1 MGWSF
6 STCLTPLKINHE
18 ETKITKKKR
27 KSLRALRPFVVDFH
41 LYLDLFTMPTIF
53 THGAIGFT
61 AMRPA
66 FGAAPDRRLLLASI
80 LLPILP
86 DADALLTPW
95 IPYAHPFGH
104 RGFTHSLLFAALVG
118 AGAAALAVRG
128 KWGHSYMRLATFFAA
143 ITASHGLFDAMTS
156 GGLGVAFFAPFDNT
170 RYFLP
175 WRPIPVSPMSAAGL
189 MTSRGLRVIRWEF
202 ALFWLFAVAAALWDR
217 RSSARVVIAALL
229 LIAGAIAWVLALGSY

>member
-1 MGWSF
+1 
-6 STCLTPLKINHE
+6 
-18 ETKITKKKR
+18 
-27 KSLRALRPFVVDFH
+27 
-41 LYLDLFTMPTIF
+41 MPTIF
-53 THGAIGFT
+53 THGALGFT
-61 AMRPA
+61 AMRPV
-66 FGAAPDRRLLLASI
+66 FGSTPDRRLLLASI

-104 RGFTHSLLFAALVG
+104 RGFTHSLFFAALAG
-118 AGAAALAVRG
+118 AGGAALAVRG
-128 KWGHSYMRLATFFAA
+128 KWGHSFLKLAIFFAA

-202 ALFWLFAVAAALWDR
+202 ALFWLFAIAAALWDR
-217 RSSARVVIAALL
+217 RRAARCVIAALL
-229 LIAGAIAWVLALGSY
+229 LMAGAVAWVQALSLY

>member
-1 MGWSF
+1 MSSF
-6 STCLTPLKINHE
+6 
-18 ETKITKKKR
+18 
-27 KSLRALRPFVVDFH
+27 LRGSSCDFVDDFY
-41 LYLDLFTMPTIF
+41 LYSDSIIMPTIF

-66 FGAAPDRRLLLASI
+66 FGAASDRRLLLASI
-80 LLPILP
+80 LLPVLP

-95 IPYAHPFGH
+95 IPYSHPFGH

-128 KWGHSYMRLATFFAA
+128 KWGHSFLKLAIFFAA
-143 ITASHGLFDAMTS
+143 ITASHGLFDAMTN
-156 GGLGVAFFAPFDNT
+156 GGVGVAFFAPFDNT

-189 MTSRGLRVIRWEF
+189 MTSRGLRVIRREF
-202 ALFWLFAVAAALWDR
+202 ALFWLFAIAAALWDR
-217 RSSARVVIAALL
+217 RSAPRAVIAALFL
-229 LIAGAIAWVLALGSY
+229 MAGAVAWVRALSSC

>member
-1 MGWSF
+1 
-6 STCLTPLKINHE
+6 
-18 ETKITKKKR
+18 
-27 KSLRALRPFVVDFH
+27 
-41 LYLDLFTMPTIF
+41 
-53 THGAIGFT
+53 
-61 AMRPA
+61 MRPV
-66 FGAAPDRRLLLASI
+66 FGSTPDRRLLLASI

-104 RGFTHSLLFAALVG
+104 RGFTHSLFFAALAG
-118 AGAAALAVRG
+118 AGAATLAVRG
-128 KWGHSYMRLATFFAA
+128 KWGHSFLKLAIFFAA

-202 ALFWLFAVAAALWDR
+202 ALFWLFAIAAALWDR
-217 RSSARVVIAALL
+217 RGAARCVIAVLL
-229 LIAGAIAWVLALGSY
+229 LMAGAVAWVQALSLY

>member
-1 MGWSF
+1 LGVAS
-6 STCLTPLKINHE
+6 
-18 ETKITKKKR
+18 
-27 KSLRALRPFVVDFH
+27 
-41 LYLDLFTMPTIF
+41 
-53 THGAIGFT
+53 
-61 AMRPA
+61 
-66 FGAAPDRRLLLASI
+66 DRRLLLASI

-104 RGFTHSLLFAALVG
+104 RGFTHSLFFAALVG

-128 KWGHSYMRLATFFAA
+128 KWASGHSFLKLAIFFAS

-175 WRPIPVSPMSAAGL
+175 WRPIPVSPMSASGL
-189 MTSRGLRVIRWEF
+189 MTTRGLRVIQWEL
-202 ALFWLFAVAAALWDR
+202 ALFWLFAIAAALWDR
-217 RSSARVVIAALL
+217 RSAARAVIAALF
-229 LIAGAIAWVLALGSY
+229 LIAGAVAWVQALSLH

>member
-1 MGWSF
+1 
-6 STCLTPLKINHE
+6 
-18 ETKITKKKR
+18 
-27 KSLRALRPFVVDFH
+27 
-41 LYLDLFTMPTIF
+41 
-53 THGAIGFT
+53 
-61 AMRPA
+61 MRPV
-66 FGAAPDRRLLLASI
+66 FGATSDRRLLLASI

-104 RGFTHSLLFAALVG
+104 RGFTHSLVFAMLTGIVTAV
-118 AGAAALAVRG
+118 LAVSG
-128 KWGHSYMRLATFFAA
+128 KWASGHSFLKLAIFFTA

-189 MTSRGLRVIRWEF
+189 MTTRGFRVIQWEF
-202 ALFWLFAVAAALWDR
+202 ALFWLFAIAAALWDR
-217 RSSARVVIAALL
+217 RRAARAVIAALF
-229 LIAGAIAWVLALGSY
+229 LIAGAVAWVQALRF

>member
-1 MGWSF
+1 
-6 STCLTPLKINHE
+6 
-18 ETKITKKKR
+18 
-27 KSLRALRPFVVDFH
+27 
-41 LYLDLFTMPTIF
+41 
-53 THGAIGFT
+53 
-61 AMRPA
+61 MRPV
-66 FGAAPDRRLLLASI
+66 FGSTPDRRLLLASI

-104 RGFTHSLLFAALVG
+104 RGFTHSLFFAALAG

-128 KWGHSYMRLATFFAA
+128 KWGHSFLKLAIFFAA

-156 GGLGVAFFAPFDNT
+156 GGLGVAFFAPFDDT

-202 ALFWLFAVAAALWDR
+202 ALFWLFAIAAALWDR
-217 RSSARVVIAALL
+217 RRAARWVIAALL
-229 LIAGAIAWVLALGSY
+229 LMAGAVAWVQALSLY

>member
-1 MGWSF
+1 
-6 STCLTPLKINHE
+6 
-18 ETKITKKKR
+18 
-27 KSLRALRPFVVDFH
+27 
-41 LYLDLFTMPTIF
+41 
-53 THGAIGFT
+53 
-61 AMRPA
+61 MRPA

-80 LLPILP
+80 LLPALP

-104 RGFTHSLLFAALVG
+104 RGFTHSLFFAALVG

-128 KWGHSYMRLATFFAA
+128 KWGHSFSKLTIFFAA
-143 ITASHGLFDAMTS
+143 ITASHGLFDAMTN

-202 ALFWLFAVAAALWDR
+202 ALFWLFAIAAALWDR
-217 RSSARVVIAALL
+217 GSAPRMGAAALL
-229 LIAGAIAWVLALGSY
+229 LIAGAVAWILASNFY